1 MFLCDSILNPSLGS
15 DLFSRGGYSFNTAV
29 GRFSVPRA
37 LVSAG
42 HIARFAELLEE
53 SVEVHLP
60 RHSSGSTW
68 RVLLATCPATRPACL
83 DPLPAKGE
91 LDRQGINGIC
101 WLEIVG
107 QRPDG
112 PVVVRNTTEG
122 ARREVQSV
130 QAAIGPVS
138 RYPPLRR
145 LHMRPPPA
153 GDGARE
159 AEDVWTTKATKGF
172 RAFRLLSWPSWPRRL
187 AVQTFP

>member
-68 RVLLATCPATRPACL
+68 RVLLATCPATKPACL
-83 DPLPAKGE
+83 DPLPA
-91 LDRQGINGIC
+91 
-101 WLEIVG
+101 
-107 QRPDG
+107 
-112 PVVVRNTTEG
+112 
-122 ARREVQSV
+122 
-130 QAAIGPVS
+130 IGGTGS
-138 RYPPLRR
+138 
-145 LHMRPPPA
+145 A
-153 GDGARE
+153 GD
-159 AEDVWTTKATKGF
+159 
-172 RAFRLLSWPSWPRRL
+172 
-187 AVQTFP
+187 